1 MFNQLRTLRVK
12 LLRYSGVSA
21 VAVVVTQS
29 CLWFGLVVT
38 NWPAVVANVVAV
50 SLGAIPAY
58 LLNRSWVWGRKDS
71 HSVRDEILPFWLY
84 NLAGLAISST
94 LVTVADLWW
103 ASTALVMSANLMA
116 FAVLWVGKF
125 FVLEKVLFKRSLRNY
140 EK

>member
-12 LLRYSGVSA
+12 LLRYSGVSV

-38 NWPAVVANVVAV
+38 DWPAVVANVVAV
-50 SLGAIPAY
+50 SLGAIPGY

-94 LVTVADLWW
+94 LVTLADLWW
-103 ASTALVMSANLMA
+103 TSTALVMSANLAA
-116 FAVLWVGKF
+116 FAALWLGKF
-125 FVLEKVLFKRSLRNY
+125 FVLEKILFKRS
-140 EK
+140 

>member
-1 MFNQLRTLRVK
+1 MPNQLWTLRVK

-21 VAVVVTQS
+21 VAVVVTQT
-29 CLWFGLVVT
+29 CLWFGLVVAK
-38 NWPAVVANVVAV
+38 WPAVVANVVAV

-94 LVTVADLWW
+94 LVTLADLWW
-103 ASTALVMSANLMA
+103 ASTALVMSANLTA
-116 FAVLWVGKF
+116 FAVLWLGKF
-125 FVLEKVLFKRSLRNY
+125 FVLEKVLFKRS
-140 EK
+140 

>member
-1 MFNQLRTLRVK
+1 MPNQLWTLRVK
-12 LLRYSGVSA
+12 LLRYSGVST
-21 VAVVVTQS
+21 VAVVITQT

-38 NWPAVVANVVAV
+38 KWPAVVANVVAV

-94 LVTVADLWW
+94 LVTLADLWW
-103 ASTALVMSANLMA
+103 ASTALVMSANLVA
-116 FAVLWVGKF
+116 FAVLWLGKF
-125 FVLEKVLFKRSLRNY
+125 FILEKVLFKRS
-140 EK
+140 

>member
-1 MFNQLRTLRVK
+1 MSNQLWTLRVK
-12 LLRYSGVSA
+12 LLRYSGVST
-21 VAVVVTQS
+21 VAVVITQT

-38 NWPAVVANVVAV
+38 KWPAVVANVVAV

-94 LVTVADLWW
+94 LVTLADLWW
-103 ASTALVMSANLMA
+103 ASTALVMSANLVA
-116 FAVLWVGKF
+116 FGVLWLGKF
-125 FVLEKVLFKRSLRNY
+125 FILEKVLFKRS
-140 EK
+140 

>member
-1 MFNQLRTLRVK
+1 MPTQLWTLRVK
-12 LLRYSGVSA
+12 LLRYSGVST
-21 VAVVVTQS
+21 VAVVITQT

-38 NWPAVVANVVAV
+38 KWPAVVANVVAV

-94 LVTVADLWW
+94 LVTLADLWW
-103 ASTALVMSANLMA
+103 ASTALVMSANLVA
-116 FAVLWVGKF
+116 FGVLWLGKF
-125 FVLEKVLFKRSLRNY
+125 FILEKVLFKRS
-140 EK
+140 

>member
-12 LLRYSGVSA
+12 LLRYSGVSV

-50 SLGAIPAY
+50 SLGAIPGY

-84 NLAGLAISST
+84 NLAGLVISST
-94 LVTVADLWW
+94 LVTLADLWS
-103 ASTALVMSANLMA
+103 ASTVLVMSANLAA
-116 FAVLWVGKF
+116 FAALWLGKF
-125 FVLEKVLFKRSLRNY
+125 FVLEKILFKRS
-140 EK
+140 

>member
-1 MFNQLRTLRVK
+1 MPNQLWTLRVK

-21 VAVVVTQS
+21 VAVVITQT

-38 NWPAVVANVVAV
+38 KWPAVVANVVAV

-94 LVTVADLWW
+94 LVTLADLWW
-103 ASTALVMSANLMA
+103 ASTALVMSANLVA
-116 FAVLWVGKF
+116 FGVLWLGKF
-125 FVLEKVLFKRSLRNY
+125 FILEKVLFKRS
-140 EK
+140 

>member
-1 MFNQLRTLRVK
+1 MPNQLWTLRVK
-12 LLRYSGVSA
+12 LLRYSGVST
-21 VAVVVTQS
+21 VAVVITQT

-38 NWPAVVANVVAV
+38 KWPAVVANVVAV

-94 LVTVADLWW
+94 LVTLADLWW
-103 ASTALVMSANLMA
+103 ASTALVMSANLVA
-116 FAVLWVGKF
+116 FGVLWLGKF
-125 FVLEKVLFKRSLRNY
+125 FILEKVLFKRS
-140 EK
+140 

>member
-1 MFNQLRTLRVK
+1 MSNQLWTLRVK

-21 VAVVVTQS
+21 VAVVVTQT

-38 NWPAVVANVVAV
+38 KWPAVVANVVAV

-84 NLAGLAISST
+84 NLAGLAVSST
-94 LVTVADLWW
+94 LVALADLWW
-103 ASTALVMSANLMA
+103 ASTALVMSANLAA
-116 FAVLWVGKF
+116 FAILWLGKF
-125 FVLEKVLFKRSLRNY
+125 FILEKVLFKRS
-140 EK
+140 

>member
-58 LLNRSWVWGRKDS
+58 LLNRSWCGGGR
-71 HSVRDEILPFWLY
+71 ILTQYVMKYCRFGSTTWL
-84 NLAGLAISST
+84 G
-94 LVTVADLWW
+94 
-103 ASTALVMSANLMA
+103 
-116 FAVLWVGKF
+116 
-125 FVLEKVLFKRSLRNY
+125 
-140 EK
+140 

>member
-1 MFNQLRTLRVK
+1 MPKQLWTLRVK

-21 VAVVVTQS
+21 VAVVITQT

-38 NWPAVVANVVAV
+38 KWPAVVANVVAV

-58 LLNRSWVWGRKDS
+58 LLNRSWVWGRKVS

-94 LVTVADLWW
+94 LVTLADLWW
-103 ASTALVMSANLMA
+103 TSTALVMSANLAA
-116 FAVLWVGKF
+116 FAVLWLGKF
-125 FVLEKVLFKRSLRNY
+125 FILEKVLFKRS
-140 EK
+140 

>member
-1 MFNQLRTLRVK
+1 MPNQLWTLRVK
-12 LLRYSGVSA
+12 LLRYSGVST
-21 VAVVVTQS
+21 VAVVITQT

-38 NWPAVVANVVAV
+38 KWPAVVANVVAV

-94 LVTVADLWW
+94 LVTL
-103 ASTALVMSANLMA
+103 AL
-116 FAVLWVGKF
+116 
-125 FVLEKVLFKRSLRNY
+125 SLIHI
-140 EK
+140 

>member
-1 MFNQLRTLRVK
+1 MPNQLWTLRVK

-21 VAVVVTQS
+21 VAVVVTQT
-29 CLWFGLVVT
+29 CLWFGLVVAK
-38 NWPAVVANVVAV
+38 WPAVVANVVAV

-94 LVTVADLWW
+94 LVTLADLWW
-103 ASTALVMSANLMA
+103 ASTALVMSANLVA
-116 FAVLWVGKF
+116 FGVLWLGKF
-125 FVLEKVLFKRSLRNY
+125 FILEKVLFKRS
-140 EK
+140 

>member
-1 MFNQLRTLRVK
+1 MSNQLWTLRVK

-21 VAVVVTQS
+21 VAVVVTQT

-38 NWPAVVANVVAV
+38 KWPAVVANVVAV

-84 NLAGLAISST
+84 NLAGLAVSST
-94 LVTVADLWW
+94 LVALADLWW
-103 ASTALVMSANLMA
+103 ASTALVMSANLAA
-116 FAVLWVGKF
+116 FAVLWLGKF
-125 FVLEKVLFKRSLRNY
+125 FILEKVLFKRS
-140 EK
+140 

>member
-1 MFNQLRTLRVK
+1 MSNQLWTLRVK

-21 VAVVVTQS
+21 VAVVVTQT

-38 NWPAVVANVVAV
+38 KWPAVVANVVAV

-84 NLAGLAISST
+84 NLAGLAVSST
-94 LVTVADLWW
+94 LVALADLWW
-103 ASTALVMSANLMA
+103 ASTALVMSANLAA
-116 FAVLWVGKF
+116 FAVLWLGKF
-125 FVLEKVLFKRSLRNY
+125 FILEKYFGPECSKY
-140 EK
+140 

>member
-125 FVLEKVLFKRSLRNY
+125 FVLEKVLFKRS
-140 EK
+140 

>member
-1 MFNQLRTLRVK
+1 MPNQLWTLRVK

-21 VAVVVTQS
+21 VAVVVTQT
-29 CLWFGLVVT
+29 CLWFGLVVAK
-38 NWPAVVANVVAV
+38 WPAVVANVVAV

-94 LVTVADLWW
+94 LVTLADLWW
-103 ASTALVMSANLMA
+103 ASTALVISANMTA
-116 FAVLWVGKF
+116 FAFLWLGKF
-125 FVLEKVLFKRSLRNY
+125 FVLEKVLFKRS
-140 EK
+140 

>member
-1 MFNQLRTLRVK
+1 MPKQLWTLRVK

-21 VAVVVTQS
+21 VAVVITQT

-38 NWPAVVANVVAV
+38 KWPAVVANVVAV

-94 LVTVADLWW
+94 LVTLADLWW
-103 ASTALVMSANLMA
+103 ASTALVMSANLVA
-116 FAVLWVGKF
+116 FGVLWLGKF
-125 FVLEKVLFKRSLRNY
+125 FILEKVLFKRS
-140 EK
+140 